1 MKLRYIVFA
10 VMLASGSVAMFTDYG
25 KGLTEKVLRQ
35 ILLYQVEKTAGNLR
49 EALPQRLENA
59 TLVDVQTVGTVF
71 EQKIVLDVTRQQIDL
86 AHFKAESKKQLL
98 SICRNEQML
107 PFLKKGISYKYI
119 YLSHDGVGLHTILI
133 GRKQCRHIW
142 KKLTKQ

>member
-10 VMLASGSVAMFTDYG
+10 IMLASGSVAMFTDYG

-49 EALPQRLENA
+49 ETLPQRLENA

-107 PFLKKGISYKYI
+107 PFLKKGIAYKYI
-119 YLSHDGVGLHTILI
+119 YLSHDGFGLHLSLI
-133 GRKQCRHIW
+133 HI
-142 KKLTKQ
+142 